1 MLMPLRPMQLPL
13 CDTSLLTAYAERT
26 DLRSAVA
33 DQNYALLCLLKQPE
47 AERNSL
53 F

>member
-1 MLMPLRPMQLPL
+1 MQLPP
-13 CDTSLLTAYAERT
+13 CDTSLLTADTQRI
-26 DLRSAVA
+26 DLRSPVA
-33 DQNYALLCLLKQPE
+33 DRNCALLCLLKQPE